1 MGRMASGALPTD
13 ADAAAAVVATMGS
26 SSSAGAP
33 GLKRAGRGFA
43 AVVRTGIGK
52 PDGVVIV
59 IIIAYRPSDTM
70 ASSSSGSLGMA
81 AERTRQPFSV
91 TSTSSSMRMPMP
103 R

>member
-1 MGRMASGALPTD
+1 MGRMASGTLPTD
-13 ADAAAAVVATMGS
+13 ADAAAAVVGTMGS
-26 SSSAGAP
+26 DNSAGTP

-43 AVVRTGIGK
+43 AGIGTL
-52 PDGVVIV
+52 DGVVIV

-70 ASSSSGSLGMA
+70 ASSSSASLGMA

>member
-1 MGRMASGALPTD
+1 
-13 ADAAAAVVATMGS
+13 MGS
-26 SSSAGAP
+26 NNSAGTP

-43 AVVRTGIGK
+43 AVACTGIGT
-52 PDGVVIV
+52 PARVVIIAVV

-70 ASSSSGSLGMA
+70 ASSSAGSLGMA

-91 TSTSSSMRMPMP
+91 TSKSSSMRMPMP